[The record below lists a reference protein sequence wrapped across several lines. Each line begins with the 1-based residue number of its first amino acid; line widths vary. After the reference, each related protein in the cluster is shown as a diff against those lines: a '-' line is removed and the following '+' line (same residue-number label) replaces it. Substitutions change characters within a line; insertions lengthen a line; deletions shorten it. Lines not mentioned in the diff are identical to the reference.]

1 MKSFLVGL
9 KNVLLWSY
17 RRGSWQYDLLCLLI
31 VAVVFLIPGR
41 FFGDRDRPHSL
52 PQANSDPVS
61 ASQLEVGTSQS
72 EIEADDL
79 RSFLREQDKAE
90 LINYPEEAIVLYLS
104 DRLKREVRLTRS
116 PEVFSDAQGRVGYR
130 VWYKKSG
137 IKKDKR

>member
-41 FFGDRDRPHSL
+41 FFGDRDRPHSI
-52 PQANSDPVS
+52 PQANSGPVS
-61 ASQLEVGTSQS
+61 ASQLEAGTSQW

-79 RSFLREQDKAE
+79 RSFLREQNKAE
-90 LINYPEEAIVLYLS
+90 LINSPQEAIVLYLS
-104 DRLKREVRLTRS
+104 DRLKREVRLARP

-130 VWYKKSG
+130 VWYKK
-137 IKKDKR
+137 DKR